1 VRPARCAA
9 LLLVVALHA
18 GCATAQPSPGS
29 APAVAAPRSE
39 ADPWEGFNRQVF
51 AFNEGFDR
59 VLLRP
64 VAEGYQAV
72 LPELV
77 RTGIGNVFDN
87 VRDAWSAANHLM
99 QGDPG
104 RTVEMSA
111 RFLVNTTLGLGGMLD
126 WASQMGIE
134 RNREDFGLTLGTWG
148 VPAGPFLVLPFVG
161 ASSVRDGVGF
171 VVDREFS
178 LGNLFTDRKYV
189 NWITALELVQFRS
202 ELLPATRLVDQIALD
217 KYSFVRDAFL
227 ARRRNLVYDGD
238 PPPDEPTPEGATA
251 PK

>member
-1 VRPARCAA
+1 MRLTRCTAM
-9 LLLVVALHA
+9 LLAVALHG
-18 GCATAQPSPGS
+18 GCATAQQPPGS
-29 APAVAAPRSE
+29 TPAVAAPRSK

-64 VAEGYQAV
+64 VVQGYQAV

-87 VRDAWSAANHLM
+87 VRDAWSAANHLL
-99 QGDPG
+99 QGNPV

-111 RFLVNTTLGLGGMLD
+111 RFMVNTTLGLGGMLD
-126 WASQMGIE
+126 WASEMGIE
-134 RNREDFGLTLGTWG
+134 RNREDFGQTLGTWG
-148 VPAGPFLVLPFVG
+148 VPMGPFLMLPVVG

-171 VVDREFS
+171 IVDREAS

-189 NWITALELVQFRS
+189 NWITTLELVQVRS
-202 ELLPATRLVDQIALD
+202 ELLPATRLIDSIALD
-217 KYSFVRDAFL
+217 KYSFVRDAYL
-227 ARRRNLVYDGD
+227 ARRRNLVFDGD
-238 PPPDEPTPEGATA
+238 PPPREPTPEGATA